1 MGNAFSFRFP
11 PYQPYQDDTSM
22 KHMEKLAKTY
32 CKKVNGDWN
41 KTIAVEISCDYD
53 IVSLLQAAPVNE
65 LEILIIHGTR
75 LEQREKEDCLSF
87 EGVLNL
93 TLVIEYNKTLKGFGF
108 VRQSIDTEKAIFLCE
123 ALSRLPNIEF
133 ISFWDNQ
140 IDSKTADVI
149 ISTLKRIPTLKELNL
164 GANVFLDGPEKEDEL
179 RREGYSFRLRYSS

>member
-1 MGNAFSFRFP
+1 MDN
-11 PYQPYQDDTSM
+11 TSLQYV
-22 KHMEKLAKTY
+22 EKLAKSY
-32 CKKVNGDWN
+32 CKKVNGNWN
-41 KTIAVEISCDYD
+41 KTIALEVSSDDD
-53 IVSLLQAAPVNE
+53 ILPLLKAAPVNE
-65 LEILIIHGTR
+65 LEILIVHGTR
-75 LEQREKEDCLSF
+75 LECREKEDCLTLQ
-87 EGVLNL
+87 GILNL
-93 TLVIEYNKTLKGFGF
+93 TLVIEHNKTLKGFGF
-108 VRQSIDTEKAIFLCE
+108 IRQTIDNEKAIFLCE